1 MNEIPKIEKVENNL
15 TESKLLE
22 KTENKMS
29 IQELDN
35 YWNKK
40 FELNK
45 NEINETG
52 LPEKFYSKKEDR
64 EMYLPQEGKWEG
76 EVGDSKFILDNK
88 EVNQELKKYHLDGIE
103 YKNCVPDFSKC
114 SEVTTK
120 IDKITP
126 DLVTNFKEFSK
137 KLVAEGKFASERE
150 VLEFKQK
157 NNLAFHEC
165 SDMKT
170 CQLVPISIHEAFKH
184 TGGRFEA
191 REYEKLHGKKGVKF
205 DE

>member
-52 LPEKFYSKKEDR
+52 LPEKFNSKKEDR

-157 NNLAFHEC
+157 NNLQFHEC

>member
-15 TESKLLE
+15 SESKLLE

-29 IQELDN
+29 IKELDN

-40 FELNK
+40 LELNK
-45 NEINETG
+45 NDINETG
-52 LPEKFYSKKEDR
+52 IPEKFYSKVEGR
-64 EMYLPQEGKWEG
+64 EIYLPQNGKWEG
-76 EVGDSKFILDNK
+76 EIGNSKFILANK

-114 SEVTTK
+114 SK
-120 IDKITP
+120 ISSKIEKMTP
-126 DLVTNFKEFSK
+126 DLDSNFKAFCK
-137 KLVAEGKFASERE
+137 KLVEEGKFSSERE

-157 NNLAFHEC
+157 NNLEFHEC

-170 CQLVPISIHEAFKH
+170 CQLVPASIHGSFKH
-184 TGGRFEA
+184 TGGRFEI
-191 REYEKLHGKKGVKF
+191 REYDKLHGKKGVKF

>member
-157 NNLAFHEC
+157 NNLQFHEC

-191 REYEKLHGKKGVKF
+191 REYEKVHGKKGVKF

>member
-76 EVGDSKFILDNK
+76 KVGDSKFILDNK

-157 NNLAFHEC
+157 NNLQFHEC